1 MAFGLPA
8 FFGRKARTITPPGL
22 DITSITDI
30 SGSMGPFAEF
40 ISSATTFEALETAL
54 AAEQIGTL
62 PDTPNKYSFCVGG
75 DKNTNTLPLIE
86 RNFQVSGTSQRWALG
101 SDILAN
107 PSTLTY
113 PTIQA
118 IDRSGDNEDMAL
130 ATNIVSNTNRG
141 YNTENQRII
150 ISGSDEQTGQENT
163 FDQNPLYSYRYI
175 GVHSA
180 VLTVNEVSGL
190 PAIPSGTLVGFVY
203 TTASA
208 GVAIY
213 IDGTTINYRTNLPT
227 SAMAASP
234 SNNTTSECV
243 DQCKITN
250 GAIYNIEF
258 FDRSSGRF
266 ALLATSLGKVLGQFL
281 YSVS

>member
-8 FFGRKARTITPPGL
+8 FFGSKTRTIVPPGL

-30 SGSMGPFAEF
+30 SGSMGEFARF
-40 ISSATTFEALETAL
+40 ISAPTTFEALETAL

-62 PDTPNKYSFCVGG
+62 PNTPNKYSFCVGG
-75 DKNTNTLPLIE
+75 DDDTNTLALIE
-86 RNFQVSGTSQRWALG
+86 KNFTVGSTSQRWALG

-113 PTIQA
+113 PTIEA
-118 IDRSGDNEDMAL
+118 ILRSGGNEDMAL
-130 ATNIVSNTNRG
+130 STNLVSNANRA
-141 YNTENQRII
+141 YNTDNERII
-150 ISGSDEQTGQENT
+150 ISGSDEQDGQRTN
-163 FDQNPLYSYRYI
+163 FDQNPTYSYRYI

-180 VLTVNEVSGL
+180 ELRVNETPGL

-203 TTASA
+203 TTSSV

-213 IDGTTINYRTNLPT
+213 IDGSTINYRTNLIT
-227 SAMAASP
+227 SAMVAIAQ
-234 SNNTTSECV
+234 NGTTFECV
-243 DQCKITN
+243 NQCKITN
-250 GAIYNIEF
+250 GAIYNIDF
-258 FDRSSGRF
+258 FSNTINRF
-266 ALLATSLGKVLGQFL
+266 PILATSLGKVLGQFL